1 MEVRDL
7 VEEILPRTKIILL
20 NHETDLKAKIHEW
33 LSKKGFL
40 VRFVGKN
47 LVDPIWQLVIGPL
60 LPIIVE
66 KSILIILGIVAPQLA
81 PFVPLLLKLMEY
93 VNMSLTVEEK
103 EFVRQFLVMTQ
114 SFKSDD
120 EIKEIINLDPW
131 KVVGALNSQEYFDGK
146 P

>member
-7 VEEILPRTKIILL
+7 VEEVLPRTKIILL
-20 NHETDLKAKIHEW
+20 NHEADLKAKIHEW

-66 KSILIILGIVAPQLA
+66 KSILIILGIVAPQFA

-93 VNMSLTVEEK
+93 VNMSLTIEEK
-103 EFVRQFLVMTQ
+103 ESVRQFLVMTQ

-146 P
+146 S

>member
-20 NHETDLKAKIHEW
+20 NHESDLKAKIHEW
-33 LSKKGFL
+33 LRKKGFL

-47 LVDPIWQLVIGPL
+47 LIEPIWQLVIGPL
-60 LPIIVE
+60 LPIVVE
-66 KSILIILGIVAPQLA
+66 KSILIMLGVITPQLA

-93 VNMSLTVEEK
+93 ISVALTVREK

-114 SFKSDD
+114 SFKPDD
-120 EIKEIINLDPW
+120 EIKDVINSDPW
-131 KVVGALNSQEYFDGK
+131 KVVGALNNQEYFDGK